1 MNEII
6 NIIPISPTNFEFQEY
21 NSDDLSLIQT
31 QEVEISFN
39 PETDYI
45 EYYVYDINGNTLI
58 ENINGY
64 PGYKLIDNQVSIDP
78 LKDLT
83 AYGYDQGAYNT
94 LYNFL
99 RRRLSSNPFKTYF
112 ISEISSDRT
121 ELRLDTTDILDFE
134 VVGTTTA
141 FIQEIQSSLL
151 QYVDFYLN
159 FGDNQ
164 LVIANNLLLDNTDP
178 TNPTILIKL
187 YEPLPD
193 QFTLKSQCWVVEQIA
208 NSLAYNITITPT
220 FDTVGD
226 NIFIA
231 GPNYNLNVSDEIN
244 NSTDYINYNN
254 LTTTTSSY
262 SQGTGSLQYQLNNLL
277 AQKGLSINIDYSDY
291 SNFIHFSSAQ
301 TRLENFYY
309 KLSLLEEYTY
319 SASFSD
325 NSSSGSYY
333 VSSSNII
340 WQAKI
345 DEIITT
351 FDPYEYYL
359 YYTSGST
366 SWPKTG
372 DTPPYTNYSTTSTS
386 GSNWFIS
393 QSLVAE
399 EYDIENN
406 NALTLAIPSYILDD
420 PDNYNFGLFV
430 EMIGQSFDSIF
441 VYLQDVTNKYN
452 ADNRLT
458 YGVSKDLVADILR
471 DMGVKIYQN
480 NFSSNDLYQALIGL
494 TPSGSLY
501 NLPFTTTQF
510 PVPTGSG
517 LEYITTYVTASSTSS
532 LYPTDDIN
540 KETYKRIYHN
550 IPLLLKKKGSVA
562 GLRDLITTFGVDDTI
577 LRINEFGGKD
587 KNINSYDNWQDE
599 YNYAFYTS
607 GSAFISS
614 SFTLNSSWGAPSNKP
629 QSVEFR
635 FQTTNLPTTSGY
647 YSQSLWSTDTG
658 VNIRLRYTGSGYNTH
673 PITSNNPLGE
683 PYSGSILDPYYEYAL
698 LDFIPDASS
707 PSISASIYLPFY
719 DGGWWSVLLNKSQT
733 TPHAYQLFAKD
744 KNYDGEDGNVIGFQ
758 ASASITASNSNTWT
772 GSTISYF
779 GTSSLSG
786 KIFSGSFQE
795 IRYYTLP
802 LSEISFNAYVMNPYS
817 IESSENLAF
826 RATLGGELYT
836 ASISVHPKV
845 TGSWVITSSF
855 VGNSNFH
862 TSSGGEYTP
871 NTEVFYFDQVPSG
884 IQNAVSQ
891 KIKQQNIVL
900 PYSSSDSNIPN
911 ANVLSPFISI
921 QQFPS
926 ISSSYTRDI
935 DYVELGFSPQNEIN
949 EDINSQLGYFNL
961 GDVIGD
967 PRFQSS
973 SLDTYPT
980 LDAIRES
987 YFQKYIS
994 NYQEWSY
1001 IRLIEFFDNSLFKMF
1016 ADWVPARTSLASGI
1030 IIKQTL
1036 LERNRYRTPQVSPSA
1051 SIALIGSGSSPIGIP
1066 YTVEDQLITGSIAV
1080 GSTVGTNGGSLPD
1093 DYYLALNPS
1102 NYDIDFG
1109 DSITYQL
1116 SQSGVYNV
1124 IFNISSSGGSGAT
1137 LKVYNSSTVPSSF
1150 AGRVSESVFTIS
1162 NNVDLN
1168 TTANFIADFSTQYIT
1183 IFNDNDTGSAQT
1195 SSISNIEIYHLP
1207 AYKTSTPSLS
1217 GSVTQ
1222 ILTNYYDFNGELEGT
1237 NLVVE
1242 DNNFNDYTI
1251 DINQVYTTGTFYAN
1265 TPIPASQSMTFANNV
1280 YDFNFD
1286 NVYYISFTATRWG
1299 SPSTPTTLQLLN
1311 VDGTTAFT
1319 ASIPGDNLGGN
1330 SGSVTVNQAQV
1341 QGILPQTY
1349 FYMFTGAGSNGFS
1362 ASIENFT
1369 IFESQISNPEYL
1381 VIAGDVQDERLNLKY
1396 MDIDFSTNPNIAV
1409 NSQAILSGSATRAAV
1424 QDSNY
1429 TSAKQ
1434 INPRYIGCELI
1445 SPTGSRYE
1453 GFVNQPMTTG
1463 SSIGALANVEQ
1474 YCDWFAYF
1482 DGVQLTDYII
1492 ASTASIGIFPAYT
1505 VHITT
1510 LIDVFGNRISLDSNN
1525 NIIPD
1530 TGSLV
1535 VNPVSGSFKQN
1546 SLESNIPILQTVF
1559 PATSQASLK
1568 QYTNV
1573 TGSAAS
1579 GSFNPFTIVTSGFS
1593 PSFNSPPFYFNPNE
1607 TIIVLNSSTSS
1618 VLSNSSTPGL
1628 LIPQNFN
1635 PIYKNSLLQIAQSV
1649 GFFQNI

>member
-635 FQTTNLPTTSGY
+635 FQTTNLPTASGY

-1150 AGRVSESVFTIS
+1150 AGRVSESVFTVS

-1265 TPIPASQSMTFANNV
+1265 TPTVSDQSMTFTNNV

-1286 NVYYISFTATRWG
+1286 NVYYISFTAKRWG
-1299 SPSTPTTLQLLN
+1299 SPSGGTTLQLLN

-1330 SGSVTVNQAQV
+1330 TGSVTVNQAQV

-1349 FYMFTGAGSNGFS
+1349 FYMFTGLGSNGYS
-1362 ASIENFT
+1362 ASIEDFT

-1434 INPRYIGCELI
+1434 INPRYIGCTLI

-1492 ASTASIGIFPAYT
+1492 ASTASIGVFPAYT

>member
-635 FQTTNLPTTSGY
+635 FQTTNLPTASGY

-1001 IRLIEFFDNSLFKMF
+1001 IRLIEFFNNSLFKMF

-1150 AGRVSESVFTIS
+1150 SGRVSESVFTIS

-1299 SPSTPTTLQLLN
+1299 SPSTSTTLQLLN

-1474 YCDWFAYF
+1474 YCNWFAYF

>member
-635 FQTTNLPTTSGY
+635 FQTTNLPTASGY

-658 VNIRLRYTGSGYNTH
+658 VNIRLRYTGSGY
-673 PITSNNPLGE
+673 TSGS
-683 PYSGSILDPYYEYAL
+683 YSGSILDPYYEYAL

-802 LSEISFNAYVMNPYS
+802 LSEISFNAYIMNPYS

-1150 AGRVSESVFTIS
+1150 AGRVSESVFTVS

-1299 SPSTPTTLQLLN
+1299 SPSTSTTLQLLN

-1474 YCDWFAYF
+1474 YCNWFAYF

-1492 ASTASIGIFPAYT
+1492 ASTASIGVFPAYT

>member
-1 MNEII
+1 MNETI
-6 NIIPISPTNFEFQEY
+6 NIIPISPANFEFQEY
-21 NSDDLSLIQT
+21 NSEDLSLIQA

-83 AYGYDQGAYNT
+83 AYGYDQGSYNT

-134 VVGTTTA
+134 VVTTTTS
-141 FIQEIQSSLL
+141 FIQEIQSSPL
-151 QYVDFYLN
+151 QYIDFCLN
-159 FGDNQ
+159 FGNNQ
-164 LVIANNLLLDNTDP
+164 LVIANNLLLDNTDT

-193 QFTLKSQCWVVEQIA
+193 QFILKSQCWVVEQIA
-208 NSLAYNITITPT
+208 NSLAYNISITPT
-220 FDTVGD
+220 FNTIDD
-226 NIFIA
+226 NVYIA

-244 NSTDYINYNN
+244 NSTDYTNYTN

-277 AQKGLSINIDYSDY
+277 AQKGLSINIDYSNY

-309 KLSLLEEYTY
+309 KLQLLEQYTY
-319 SASFSD
+319 SASFS
-325 NSSSGSYY
+325 SSPSSGSYY

-359 YYTSGST
+359 YYTSAST
-366 SWPKTG
+366 AWPKTG
-372 DTPPYTNYSTTSTS
+372 NTPPYTNYSTTSTS
-386 GSNWFIS
+386 GSDWFIS

-399 EYDIENN
+399 EYDLENN
-406 NALTLAIPSYILDD
+406 NALTLAIPSYISDD
-420 PDNYNFGLFV
+420 SDNYDFVLFV

-452 ADNRLT
+452 ADNRLN

-480 NFSSNDLYQALIGL
+480 NFSSNDLYQALIGI

-501 NLPFTTTQF
+501 NLPFTTTQY

-550 IPLLLKKKGSVA
+550 IPLLFKKKGSVA
-562 GLRDLITTFGVDDTI
+562 GVRDLITTFGVDSTI

-587 KNINSYDNWQDE
+587 RNVNSFDNWQDE

-607 GSAFISS
+607 GSSYISS
-614 SFTLNSSWGAPSNKP
+614 SFVLNSAWGATSDNP

-635 FQTTNLPTTSGY
+635 FRTDVLPQNTASVAT
-647 YSQSLWSTDTG
+647 QSLWQTDQN
-658 VNIRLRYTGSGYNTH
+658 VSLILKYTGSGY
-673 PITSNNPLGE
+673 TSGS
-683 PYSGSILDPYYEYAL
+683 YSGSIIDPYYQYAK
-698 LDFIPDASS
+698 LDFAPDPAT
-707 PSISASIYLPFY
+707 PSNTASIYLPFY
-719 DGGWWSVLLNKSQT
+719 NEGWWSVLINKNSNVYT
-733 TPHAYQLFAKD
+733 LYAKN
-744 KNYDGEDGNVIGFQ
+744 KNYKGEDGNVISFQ
-758 ASASITASNSNTWT
+758 ASSSVTSAATSWNN
-772 GSTISYF
+772 STISYF
-779 GTSSLSG
+779 GISSSVTG
-786 KIFSGSFQE
+786 KIFTGSLQE

-802 LSEISFNAYVMNPYS
+802 ISESNFDAYVMNPYS
-817 IESSENLAF
+817 SELSEYLAF

-845 TGSWVITSSF
+845 TGSWVTTSSF
-855 VGNSNFH
+855 VSNSNFY
-862 TSSGGEYTP
+862 TSSGVYIP
-871 NTEVFYFDQVPSG
+871 NTEVFYFDQVPAG
-884 IQNAVSQ
+884 IQNAISQ

-900 PYSSSDSNIPN
+900 PYSSSNSNIPN
-911 ANVLSPFISI
+911 ADVLSPFVSI
-921 QQFPS
+921 QQFPQ

-935 DYVELGFSPQNEIN
+935 DYVEIGFSPQNEIN
-949 EDINSQLGYFNL
+949 EDINSQIGYFNL

-973 SLDTYPT
+973 SLDTYPA
-980 LDAIRES
+980 LDAIRDS

-1001 IRLIEFFDNSLFKMF
+1001 IRLIQFFDNSLFKMF
-1016 ADWVPARTSLASGI
+1016 ADWVPARTGLASGI

-1051 SIALIGSGSSPIGIP
+1051 SIAFVGSGSTNVP
-1066 YTVEDQLITGSIAV
+1066 YIVENQIITGSIV
-1080 GSTVGTNGGSLPD
+1080 IGNTIGSDGGSLPD

-1102 NYDIDFG
+1102 NYNIPFG
-1109 DSITYQL
+1109 NSITYQL

-1124 IFNISSSGGSGAT
+1124 TFNISSSGGSAAT
-1137 LKVYNSSTVPSSF
+1137 LKVYNSATVPSSF
-1150 AGRVSESVFTIS
+1150 SGRISESVFTIS
-1162 NNVDLN
+1162 SGSDLN
-1168 TTANFIADFSTQYIT
+1168 TTVNFNANFSTQYIT

-1195 SSISNIEIYHLP
+1195 ASLSNIQIYHLP
-1207 AYKTSTPSLS
+1207 AFETATPSLT
-1217 GSVTQ
+1217 GSVTE

-1242 DNNFNDYTI
+1242 NGDFNDYTI
-1251 DINQVYTTGTFYAN
+1251 DINQVYSTGTFYAN
-1265 TPIPASQSMTFANNV
+1265 TPTVSDQSMTFTNNV

-1286 NVYYISFTATRWG
+1286 NVYYISFTAKRWG
-1299 SPSTPTTLQLLN
+1299 SPSGGTTLQLLN
-1311 VDGTTAFT
+1311 IDGTTAFT

-1330 SGSVTVNQAQV
+1330 SGSVTVNQAQI

-1349 FYMFTGAGSNGFS
+1349 FYMFTGLGSNGYS

-1381 VIAGDVQDERLNLKY
+1381 VIQNDAQVNRPNSKY
-1396 MDIDFSTNPNIAV
+1396 MDIDFTTNAITAV
-1409 NSQAILSGSATRAAV
+1409 NEQAILSGSATRAAV
-1424 QDSNY
+1424 PDSYY

-1434 INPRYIGCELI
+1434 INPRYKGCKLI

-1453 GFVNQPMTTG
+1453 GFVNQAMTTG

-1474 YCDWFAYF
+1474 YCNWFAYF
-1482 DGVQLTDYII
+1482 DGVQLTDYLI
-1492 ASTASIGIFPAYT
+1492 ASTASVGVFPAYT

-1510 LIDVFGNRISLDSNN
+1510 LIDVFGNKISLDSNN

-1535 VNPVSGSFKQN
+1535 TNPVSGSFKQN
-1546 SLESNIPILQTVF
+1546 SLTSNIPIVQTVF

-1573 TGSAAS
+1573 TGSATS
-1579 GSFNPFTIVTSGFS
+1579 GSFNPFSIVTSGFT
-1593 PSFNSPPFYFNPNE
+1593 PSYTSAPYYFNPNE

-1635 PIYKNSLLQIAQSV
+1635 PTYKNNLLQIAQSA

>member
-629 QSVEFR
+629 QSIEFR
-635 FQTTNLPTTSGY
+635 FQTTNLPTASGY

-658 VNIRLRYTGSGYNTH
+658 VNIRLRYTGSGY
-673 PITSNNPLGE
+673 TSGS
-683 PYSGSILDPYYEYAL
+683 YSGSILDPYYEYAL

-1080 GSTVGTNGGSLPD
+1080 GSTVGTNGGSLPN

-1265 TPIPASQSMTFANNV
+1265 TPTVSDQSMTFTNNV

-1286 NVYYISFTATRWG
+1286 NVYYISFTAKRWG
-1299 SPSTPTTLQLLN
+1299 SPSGGSTLQLLN

-1349 FYMFTGAGSNGFS
+1349 FYMFTGLGSNGYS
-1362 ASIENFT
+1362 ASIEDFT

-1434 INPRYIGCELI
+1434 INPRYIGCTLI

>member
-6 NIIPISPTNFEFQEY
+6 NIIPISPANFEFQEY

-244 NSTDYINYNN
+244 NSTDYINYTN

-359 YYTSGST
+359 YYSSGST

-386 GSNWFIS
+386 GSQWFVS

-452 ADNRLT
+452 ADNRLN

-614 SFTLNSSWGAPSNKP
+614 SFTLNSSWNALNNKP
-629 QSVEFR
+629 QAVEFR
-635 FQTTNLPTTSGY
+635 FKTDGLPQNTASIA
-647 YSQSLWSTDTG
+647 SQSLWLTDTN
-658 VNIRLRYTGSGYNTH
+658 VNLRLRYTGSGYT
-673 PITSNNPLGE
+673 TAS
-683 PYSGSILDPYYEYAL
+683 YSGGPVNPYYQYAN
-698 LDFIPDASS
+698 LDFIPNLTT
-707 PSISASIYLPFY
+707 PSISASLYLPFY
-719 DGGWWSVLLNKSQT
+719 DGGWWSVLINSSSVGFTLYAAN
-733 TPHAYQLFAKD
+733 
-744 KNYDGEDGNVIGFQ
+744 KNYKGEDGNVVGFQ
-758 ASASITASNSNTWT
+758 ASSSVTGSNVWTASLISTF
-772 GSTISYF
+772 GSASY
-779 GTSSLSG
+779 
-786 KIFSGSFQE
+786 KIFTGSFQE
-795 IRYYTLP
+795 IRYYTQP
-802 LSEISFNAYVMNPYS
+802 ITNDNFDAYVMNPYS

-845 TGSWVITSSF
+845 TGSWVTTSSF

-862 TSSGGEYTP
+862 TSSGGEYIP

-884 IQNAVSQ
+884 IQNAISQ

-973 SLDTYPT
+973 SLDTYPA

-987 YFQKYIS
+987 YFQKYVS
-994 NYQEWSY
+994 NYQEWDY

-1150 AGRVSESVFTIS
+1150 AGKVSESVFTVS

-1265 TPIPASQSMTFANNV
+1265 TPTVSDQSMTFTNNV

-1299 SPSTPTTLQLLN
+1299 SPSGGTTLQLLN

-1330 SGSVTVNQAQV
+1330 TGSVTVSQAQI
-1341 QGILPQTY
+1341 QGILPQTK
-1349 FYMFTGAGSNGFS
+1349 FFMFTGGGSNGYS
-1362 ASIENFT
+1362 GSIEDFT

-1381 VIAGDVQDERLNLKY
+1381 VVSGDVQDERLNLKY

-1434 INPRYIGCELI
+1434 INPRYIGCKLI
-1445 SPTGSRYE
+1445 SPTGSIYE

-1463 SSIGALANVEQ
+1463 SSIGALANIEQ

-1492 ASTASIGIFPAYT
+1492 ASTSSIGVIPAYT

-1546 SLESNIPILQTVF
+1546 PLESNIPILQTVF

>member
-614 SFTLNSSWGAPSNKP
+614 SFTLNSSWDTPSNKP

-911 ANVLSPFISI
+911 SNVLSPFISI

-1474 YCDWFAYF
+1474 YCNWFAYF

>member
-635 FQTTNLPTTSGY
+635 FQTTNLPTASGY

-658 VNIRLRYTGSGYNTH
+658 VNIRLRYTGSGY
-673 PITSNNPLGE
+673 TSGS
-683 PYSGSILDPYYEYAL
+683 YSGSILDPYYEYAL

-733 TPHAYQLFAKD
+733 TSHAYQLFAKD
-744 KNYDGEDGNVIGFQ
+744 KNYEGEDGNVIGFQ
-758 ASASITASNSNTWT
+758 ASASVTASNSNTWT

-795 IRYYTLP
+795 VRYYTLP
-802 LSEISFNAYVMNPYS
+802 LSESNFDAYVMNPYS

-845 TGSWVITSSF
+845 TGSWVATSSF
-855 VGNSNFH
+855 ASNSIFN
-862 TSSGGEYTP
+862 TSSGGIYIP
-871 NTEVFYFDQVPSG
+871 NTEVFYFDQVPAG
-884 IQNAVSQ
+884 IQNAISQ

-921 QQFPS
+921 QQFPT

-973 SLDTYPT
+973 SLDTYPA

-987 YFQKYIS
+987 YFQKYVS

-1102 NYDIDFG
+1102 NYNIPFG
-1109 DSITYQL
+1109 NSITYQL

-1150 AGRVSESVFTIS
+1150 SGRVSESVFTIS

-1299 SPSTPTTLQLLN
+1299 SPSGGSTLQLLN

-1474 YCDWFAYF
+1474 YCNWFAYF

-1492 ASTASIGIFPAYT
+1492 ASTASIGVFPAYT

-1635 PIYKNSLLQIAQSV
+1635 PIYKNSLLQIAQSI

>member
-629 QSVEFR
+629 QSIEFR
-635 FQTTNLPTTSGY
+635 FQTTNLPTASGY

-658 VNIRLRYTGSGYNTH
+658 VNIRLRYTGSGY
-673 PITSNNPLGE
+673 TSGS
-683 PYSGSILDPYYEYAL
+683 YSGSILDPYYEYAL

-1150 AGRVSESVFTIS
+1150 AGRVSESVFTVS

-1265 TPIPASQSMTFANNV
+1265 TPTVSDQSMTFTNNV

-1286 NVYYISFTATRWG
+1286 NVYYISFTAKRWG
-1299 SPSTPTTLQLLN
+1299 SPSGGTTLQLLN

-1330 SGSVTVNQAQV
+1330 TGSVTVNQAQV

-1349 FYMFTGAGSNGFS
+1349 FYMFTGLGSNGYS
-1362 ASIENFT
+1362 ASIEDFT

-1434 INPRYIGCELI
+1434 INPRYIGCTLI

-1474 YCDWFAYF
+1474 YCNWFAYF

>member
-1 MNEII
+1 MNETI
-6 NIIPISPTNFEFQEY
+6 NIIPISPANFEFQEY
-21 NSDDLSLIQT
+21 NSEDLSLIQA

-83 AYGYDQGAYNT
+83 AYGYDQGSYNT

-134 VVGTTTA
+134 VVTTTTA
-141 FIQEIQSSLL
+141 FIQEIQSSPL
-151 QYVDFYLN
+151 QYIDFCLN
-159 FGDNQ
+159 FGNNQ
-164 LVIANNLLLDNTDP
+164 LVIANNLLLDNTDT

-193 QFTLKSQCWVVEQIA
+193 QFILKSQCWVVEQIA
-208 NSLAYNITITPT
+208 NSLAYNISITPT
-220 FDTVGD
+220 FNTIDD
-226 NIFIA
+226 NVYIA

-244 NSTDYINYNN
+244 NSTDYTNYTN

-277 AQKGLSINIDYSDY
+277 AQKGLSINIDYSNY

-309 KLSLLEEYTY
+309 KLQLLEQYTY
-319 SASFSD
+319 SASFS
-325 NSSSGSYY
+325 SSPSSGSYY

-359 YYTSGST
+359 YYTSAST
-366 SWPKTG
+366 AWPKTG
-372 DTPPYTNYSTTSTS
+372 NTPPYTNYSTTSTS
-386 GSNWFIS
+386 GSDWFVS

-399 EYDIENN
+399 EYDLENN
-406 NALTLAIPSYILDD
+406 NALTLAIPSYISDD
-420 PDNYNFGLFV
+420 SDNYDFVLFV

-452 ADNRLT
+452 ADNRLN

-480 NFSSNDLYQALIGL
+480 NFSSNDLYQALIGI

-501 NLPFTTTQF
+501 NLPFTTTQL

-550 IPLLLKKKGSVA
+550 IPLLFKKKGSVA
-562 GLRDLITTFGVDDTI
+562 GVRDLITTFGVDSTI

-587 KNINSYDNWQDE
+587 RNVNSFDNWQDE

-607 GSAFISS
+607 GSSYISS
-614 SFTLNSSWGAPSNKP
+614 SFVLNSAWGATSDNP

-635 FQTTNLPTTSGY
+635 FRTDVLPQNTASVAT
-647 YSQSLWSTDTG
+647 QSLWQTDQN
-658 VNIRLRYTGSGYNTH
+658 VSLILKYTGSGY
-673 PITSNNPLGE
+673 TSGS
-683 PYSGSILDPYYEYAL
+683 YSGSIIDPYYQYAK
-698 LDFIPDASS
+698 LDFAPDPAT
-707 PSISASIYLPFY
+707 PSNTASIYLPFY
-719 DGGWWSVLLNKSQT
+719 NEGWWSVLINKNSNVYT
-733 TPHAYQLFAKD
+733 LYAKN
-744 KNYDGEDGNVIGFQ
+744 KNYKGEDGNVISFQ
-758 ASASITASNSNTWT
+758 ASSSVTSAATSWNN
-772 GSTISYF
+772 STISYF
-779 GTSSLSG
+779 GISSSVTG
-786 KIFSGSFQE
+786 KIFTGSLQE

-802 LSEISFNAYVMNPYS
+802 ISESNFDAYVMNPYS
-817 IESSENLAF
+817 SELSEYLAF

-845 TGSWVITSSF
+845 TGSWVTTSSF
-855 VGNSNFH
+855 VSNSNFY
-862 TSSGGEYTP
+862 TSSGVYIP
-871 NTEVFYFDQVPSG
+871 NTEVFYFDQVPAG
-884 IQNAVSQ
+884 IQNAISQ

-900 PYSSSDSNIPN
+900 PYSSSNSNIPN
-911 ANVLSPFISI
+911 ADVLSPFVSI
-921 QQFPS
+921 QQFPQ

-935 DYVELGFSPQNEIN
+935 DYVEIGFSPQNEIN
-949 EDINSQLGYFNL
+949 EDINSQIGYFNL

-973 SLDTYPT
+973 SLDTYPA
-980 LDAIRES
+980 LDAIRDS

-1001 IRLIEFFDNSLFKMF
+1001 IRLIQFFDNSLFKMF
-1016 ADWVPARTSLASGI
+1016 ADWVPARTGLASGI

-1051 SIALIGSGSSPIGIP
+1051 SIAFVGSGSTNVP
-1066 YTVEDQLITGSIAV
+1066 YIVENQIITGSIAIGNTI
-1080 GSTVGTNGGSLPD
+1080 GSDGGSLPD

-1102 NYDIDFG
+1102 NYNIPFG
-1109 DSITYQL
+1109 NSITYQL

-1124 IFNISSSGGSGAT
+1124 TFNISSSGGSAAT
-1137 LKVYNSSTVPSSF
+1137 LKVYNSATVPSSF
-1150 AGRVSESVFTIS
+1150 SGRISESVFTIS
-1162 NNVDLN
+1162 SGSDLN
-1168 TTANFIADFSTQYIT
+1168 TTVNFNANFSTQYIT

-1195 SSISNIEIYHLP
+1195 ASLSNIQIYHLP
-1207 AYKTSTPSLS
+1207 AFETATPSLT
-1217 GSVTQ
+1217 GSVTE
-1222 ILTNYYDFNGELEGT
+1222 ILTNYYEFNGEVSGS
-1237 NLVVE
+1237 NLVVT
-1242 DNNFNDYTI
+1242 DGDLTDYTI
-1251 DINQVYTTGTFYAN
+1251 NINQVYTTGAFYAN
-1265 TPIPASQSMTFANNV
+1265 TPIPASQSMTFTNNV

-1286 NVYYISFTATRWG
+1286 NVYYISFTAKRWG
-1299 SPSTPTTLQLLN
+1299 SNSGGSTLYLLN
-1311 VDGTTAFT
+1311 NGDLDPFGFT
-1319 ASIPGDNLGGN
+1319 ASAPFSIDIPGNNLGGN
-1330 SGSVTVNQAQV
+1330 TGSVTVDKAEIR
-1341 QGILPQTY
+1341 GIIPQTR
-1349 FYMFTGAGSNGFS
+1349 FYMFTGGGSNGFS
-1362 ASIENFT
+1362 GSIEDFT
-1369 IFESQISNPEYL
+1369 VFESEISNPEFL
-1381 VIAGDVQDERLNLKY
+1381 VIENDAQVNRPSSKY
-1396 MDIDFSTNPNIAV
+1396 MDVDFTTNAITAV
-1409 NSQAILSGSATRAAV
+1409 NEQAILSGSATRATV
-1424 QDSNY
+1424 PDSYY
-1429 TSAKQ
+1429 TSLKQ
-1434 INPRYIGCELI
+1434 INPRYEGCKLI

-1482 DGVQLTDYII
+1482 DGVQLTEYLI
-1492 ASTASIGIFPAYT
+1492 ASTSSIGIFSAYAI
-1505 VHITT
+1505 HITA
-1510 LIDVFGNRISLDSNN
+1510 LIDVFGNKISLDSNN

-1535 VNPVSGSFKQN
+1535 INPVSGSFKQN
-1546 SLESNIPILQTVF
+1546 SLISNIPIVQTVF

-1579 GSFNPFTIVTSGFS
+1579 GSFNPFSIVTSGFT
-1593 PSFNSPPFYFNPNE
+1593 PSYTSAPYYFNPNE

-1635 PIYKNSLLQIAQSV
+1635 PIYKNNLLQIAQSA

>member
-1 MNEII
+1 MNETI
-6 NIIPISPTNFEFQEY
+6 NIIPISPANFEFQEY
-21 NSDDLSLIQT
+21 NSEDLSLIQA

-83 AYGYDQGAYNT
+83 AYGYDQGSYNT

-134 VVGTTTA
+134 VVTTTTA
-141 FIQEIQSSLL
+141 FIQEIQSAPL
-151 QYVDFYLN
+151 QYIDFCLN
-159 FGDNQ
+159 FGNNQ
-164 LVIANNLLLDNTDP
+164 LVIANNLLLDNTDT

-193 QFTLKSQCWVVEQIA
+193 QFILKSQCWVVEQIA
-208 NSLAYNITITPT
+208 NSLAYNISITPT
-220 FDTVGD
+220 FNTIDD
-226 NIFIA
+226 NVYIA

-244 NSTDYINYNN
+244 NSTDYTNYTN

-277 AQKGLSINIDYSDY
+277 AQKGLSINIDYSNY

-309 KLSLLEEYTY
+309 KLQLLEQYTY
-319 SASFSD
+319 SASFS
-325 NSSSGSYY
+325 SSPSSGSYY

-359 YYTSGST
+359 YYTSAST
-366 SWPKTG
+366 AWPKTG
-372 DTPPYTNYSTTSTS
+372 NTPPYTNYSTTSTS
-386 GSNWFIS
+386 GSDWFVS

-399 EYDIENN
+399 EYDLENN
-406 NALTLAIPSYILDD
+406 NALTLAIPSYISDD
-420 PDNYNFGLFV
+420 SDNYDFVLFV

-452 ADNRLT
+452 ADNRLN

-480 NFSSNDLYQALIGL
+480 NFSSNDLYQALIGI

-501 NLPFTTTQF
+501 NLPFTTTQL

-550 IPLLLKKKGSVA
+550 IPLLFKKKGSVA
-562 GLRDLITTFGVDDTI
+562 GVRDLITTFGVDSTI

-587 KNINSYDNWQDE
+587 RNVNSFDNWQDE

-607 GSAFISS
+607 GSSYISS
-614 SFTLNSSWGAPSNKP
+614 SFVLNSAWGATSDNP

-635 FQTTNLPTTSGY
+635 FRTDVLPQNTASVAT
-647 YSQSLWSTDTG
+647 QSLWQTDQN
-658 VNIRLRYTGSGYNTH
+658 VSLILKYTGSGY
-673 PITSNNPLGE
+673 TSGS
-683 PYSGSILDPYYEYAL
+683 YSGSIIDPYYQYAK
-698 LDFIPDASS
+698 LDFAPDPAT
-707 PSISASIYLPFY
+707 PSNTASIYLPFY
-719 DGGWWSVLLNKSQT
+719 NEGWWSVLINKNSNVYT
-733 TPHAYQLFAKD
+733 LYAKN
-744 KNYDGEDGNVIGFQ
+744 KNYKGEDGNVISFQ
-758 ASASITASNSNTWT
+758 ASSSVTSAATSWNN
-772 GSTISYF
+772 STISYF
-779 GTSSLSG
+779 GISSSVTG
-786 KIFSGSFQE
+786 KIFTGSLQE

-802 LSEISFNAYVMNPYS
+802 ISESNFDAYVMNPYS
-817 IESSENLAF
+817 SELSEYLAF

-845 TGSWVITSSF
+845 TGSWVTTSSF
-855 VGNSNFH
+855 VSNSNFY
-862 TSSGGEYTP
+862 TSSGVYIP
-871 NTEVFYFDQVPSG
+871 NTEVFYFDQVPAG
-884 IQNAVSQ
+884 IQNAISQ

-900 PYSSSDSNIPN
+900 PYSSSNSNIPN
-911 ANVLSPFISI
+911 ADVLSPFVSI
-921 QQFPS
+921 QQFPQ

-935 DYVELGFSPQNEIN
+935 DYVEIGFSPQNEIN
-949 EDINSQLGYFNL
+949 EDINSQIGYFNL

-973 SLDTYPT
+973 SLDTYPA
-980 LDAIRES
+980 LDAIRDS

-1001 IRLIEFFDNSLFKMF
+1001 IRLIQFFDNSLFKMF
-1016 ADWVPARTSLASGI
+1016 ADWVPARTGLASGI

-1051 SIALIGSGSSPIGIP
+1051 SIAFVGSGSTNVP
-1066 YTVEDQLITGSIAV
+1066 YIVENQLITGSIAV
-1080 GSTVGTNGGSLPD
+1080 GNTIGSDGGSLPD

-1102 NYDIDFG
+1102 NYNIPFG
-1109 DSITYQL
+1109 NSITYQL

-1124 IFNISSSGGSGAT
+1124 TFNISSSGGSAAT
-1137 LKVYNSSTVPSSF
+1137 LKVYNSATVPSSF
-1150 AGRVSESVFTIS
+1150 SGRISESVFTIS
-1162 NNVDLN
+1162 SGSDLN
-1168 TTANFIADFSTQYIT
+1168 TTVNFNANFSTQYIT

-1195 SSISNIEIYHLP
+1195 ASLSNIQIYHLP
-1207 AYKTSTPSLS
+1207 AFETATPSLT
-1217 GSVTQ
+1217 GSVTE
-1222 ILTNYYDFNGELEGT
+1222 ILTNYYEFNGEVSGS
-1237 NLVVE
+1237 NLVVT
-1242 DNNFNDYTI
+1242 DGDLTDYTI
-1251 DINQVYTTGTFYAN
+1251 NINQVYTTGAFYAN
-1265 TPIPASQSMTFANNV
+1265 TPIPASQSMTFTNNV

-1286 NVYYISFTATRWG
+1286 NVYYISFTAKRWG
-1299 SPSTPTTLQLLN
+1299 SNSGGSTLYLLN
-1311 VDGTTAFT
+1311 NGDLDPFGFT
-1319 ASIPGDNLGGN
+1319 ASAPFSIDIPGNNLGGN
-1330 SGSVTVNQAQV
+1330 TGSVTVDKAEIR
-1341 QGILPQTY
+1341 GIIPQTR
-1349 FYMFTGAGSNGFS
+1349 FYMFTGGGSNGFS
-1362 ASIENFT
+1362 GSIEDFT
-1369 IFESQISNPEYL
+1369 VFESEISNPEFL
-1381 VIAGDVQDERLNLKY
+1381 VIENDAQVNRPSSKY
-1396 MDIDFSTNPNIAV
+1396 MDVDFTTNAITAV
-1409 NSQAILSGSATRAAV
+1409 NEQAILSGSATRATV
-1424 QDSNY
+1424 PDSYY
-1429 TSAKQ
+1429 TSLKQ
-1434 INPRYIGCELI
+1434 INPRYEGCKLI

-1482 DGVQLTDYII
+1482 DGVQLTEYLIVSP
-1492 ASTASIGIFPAYT
+1492 STIGIVPAYAI
-1505 VHITT
+1505 HITA
-1510 LIDVFGNRISLDSNN
+1510 LIDVFGNKISLDSNN

-1535 VNPVSGSFKQN
+1535 INPVSGSFKQN
-1546 SLESNIPILQTVF
+1546 SLISNIPIVQTVF

-1579 GSFNPFTIVTSGFS
+1579 GSFNPFSIVTSGFT
-1593 PSFNSPPFYFNPNE
+1593 PSYTSAPYYFNPNE

-1635 PIYKNSLLQIAQSV
+1635 PIYKNNLLQIAQSA

>member
-635 FQTTNLPTTSGY
+635 FQTTNLPTASGY

-911 ANVLSPFISI
+911 SNVLSPFISI